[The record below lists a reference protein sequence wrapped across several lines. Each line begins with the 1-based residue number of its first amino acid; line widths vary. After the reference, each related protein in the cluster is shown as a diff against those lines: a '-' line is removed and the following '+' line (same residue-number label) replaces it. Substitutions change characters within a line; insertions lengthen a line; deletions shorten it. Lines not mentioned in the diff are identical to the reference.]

1 MIDEIE
7 QRHGNALAVAAA
19 VDCETERQMMDE
31 IDVRN
36 CPILSFFGTDD
47 APRVA
52 DVAEAFRAVGLRFRP
67 RDGMLRMVAFV
78 RLDDGEDIQIG
89 AVQFQPRRREI
100 TVVATDEFR

>member
-7 QRHGNALAVAAA
+7 KRHGNALAVAAA
-19 VDCETERQMMDE
+19 VDCEAERQVMDE

-47 APRVA
+47 APCMA
-52 DVAEAFRAVGLRFRP
+52 DVAEAFRTIGLRFRP
-67 RDGMLRMVAFV
+67 CDRMLRMVAFV

-89 AVQFQPRRREI
+89 AVQFQSRRREI
-100 TVVATDEFR
+100 TVVATDELR